1 MVFSPLAALL
11 VLLISRNNMLS
22 THSMVHVRDLE
33 IVLGSF
39 LSPASTSKPL
49 ARPPGFKKAHLVS
62 VYSSQPLSLPL
73 QSAPLLP
80 LAWAPGTTFH
90 PGLHVS
96 SPASNDPFP
105 HDYKSEQVSSLLKHT
120 PIWRSLALRGN
131 SPLLSLVFRVL
142 LALAL
147 VSAFDLTFYLG

>member
-1 MVFSPLAALL
+1 MVFSPLAAIL
-11 VLLISRNNMLS
+11 VLLISRNNMPS

-62 VYSSQPLSLPL
+62 QPLSLPL
-73 QSAPLLP
+73 QSAPRLP

-96 SPASNDPFP
+96 SLASNDPFP

-120 PIWRSLALRGN
+120 PTWRSLALRGN
-131 SPLLSLVFRVL
+131 SPLLSLVFSAL

-147 VSAFDLTFYLG
+147 VSAFDLTFDLG